1 MKTWKWLIVTVVMMI
16 AMLCVGAAA
25 ADASGTD
32 GNISWNLVGS
42 ELTISGTGDMNN
54 YTLENPA
61 PWANESFESVVIEDG
76 VTSIGDGAFFQYES
90 IASIWISKDVTSI
103 GLSAF
108 YDCINLSEITI
119 PRFVTN
125 IGNNAF
131 SGCTSLTSIT
141 IPDGV
146 TSINFG
152 VFGRCSNLTSIT
164 IPQDVTAIDMG
175 AFFDCTSLTDVYY
188 NGTEEEWA
196 EISINTS
203 ANDPLIAATKHF
215 AEEQEG
221 ISWSVSDGVLTIT
234 GTGAM
239 DDYTYDTPAP
249 WANESF
255 SSVVIEDG
263 VTSIGNYAFEYST
276 SMTSISIPDS
286 VSSIGMSAFF
296 GCRSLTDIT
305 LPEGMISIRAYLF
318 YDCSSLTDITI
329 PNSVTTIENDV
340 FGGSGLNS
348 ITIPENV
355 TSIDHSA
362 FSHCSS
368 LTEIIV
374 DPANETYSSNNG
386 VLFNKNKTALLYY
399 PDGKPGTSYTVP
411 DSVTSIGY
419 CAFNDCANLASVT
432 IPESVTFIQA
442 WAFQNCSFTSITLP
456 EGVEVISSWVFWDC
470 SSLTSITIPS
480 SVETIYNGAFDGCTS
495 LTDVYYNG
503 TEEEWSG
510 ISIATDGND
519 ALTAATKHFAEEQEG
534 ISWSVSDG
542 VLTITGTGDMPDY
555 SYGQEPWKDL
565 GVTSAVIKD
574 GVTRIGNGAFSG
586 CTSLTEIS
594 IADSVTGIGNSAF
607 SFCKSLTEITIPD
620 SVTSLG
626 QSVFSACSG
635 LTGIT
640 IPKNV
645 TNIGPYIFGNCI
657 NLASINVDP
666 ESDYYTSD
674 AGVLYNK
681 EKTELVC
688 YPAGKEGGSYTV
700 PSGVTVIAMNAF
712 DSCSSLTFISIP
724 YGVTILYDGTFN
736 GCTNLYGVYIPD
748 SVNTIGDYAFT
759 SCGNVTFYCSAFSEA
774 HRFAKAKPMNY
785 SLISAQ
791 VDLHLPA
798 NTTTI
803 ESEAFAGLPEDIAIY
818 VPATVTSIA
827 DNAFDEGVVLVTPAG
842 SPAAQ
847 WANDHFVD
855 VVEEAAE

>member
-203 ANDPLIAATKHF
+203 ANDPLI
-215 AEEQEG
+215 
-221 ISWSVSDGVLTIT
+221 
-234 GTGAM
+234 
-239 DDYTYDTPAP
+239 
-249 WANESF
+249 
-255 SSVVIEDG
+255 
-263 VTSIGNYAFEYST
+263 
-276 SMTSISIPDS
+276 
-286 VSSIGMSAFF
+286 
-296 GCRSLTDIT
+296 
-305 LPEGMISIRAYLF
+305 
-318 YDCSSLTDITI
+318 
-329 PNSVTTIENDV
+329 
-340 FGGSGLNS
+340 
-348 ITIPENV
+348 
-355 TSIDHSA
+355 
-362 FSHCSS
+362 
-368 LTEIIV
+368 
-374 DPANETYSSNNG
+374 
-386 VLFNKNKTALLYY
+386 
-399 PDGKPGTSYTVP
+399 
-411 DSVTSIGY
+411 
-419 CAFNDCANLASVT
+419 
-432 IPESVTFIQA
+432 
-442 WAFQNCSFTSITLP
+442 
-456 EGVEVISSWVFWDC
+456 
-470 SSLTSITIPS
+470 
-480 SVETIYNGAFDGCTS
+480 
-495 LTDVYYNG
+495 
-503 TEEEWSG
+503 
-510 ISIATDGND
+510 
-519 ALTAATKHFAEEQEG
+519 AATKHFAEEQEG